1 MGWKVK
7 VSFKKGDLVRH
18 KDFPGSIGILV
29 VPGSVVVDKV
39 IFPKVQW
46 LVYPAGNSYLK
57 GITYSF
63 PDSLDRIITDEVW

>member
-1 MGWKVK
+1 M
-7 VSFKKGDLVRH
+7 SFKKGDLVRH

-29 VPGSVVVDKV
+29 APGSVVVDKV

-46 LVYPAGNSYLK
+46 LVHSAGNPYPK

-63 PDSLDRIITDEVW
+63 PDSLERIITDEVR